1 MNSLQEKRANNI
13 MIGILSV
20 YAAGTVVSALA
31 SVSAGKQA
39 MGILAILGLV
49 ALILVIVSQVIR
61 RMRRYFKIVA
71 AVTFAICFTIGLNLS
86 GYSELA
92 TASMV
97 VLVSILY
104 QNRRFV
110 AVISGIYCGIILFYY
125 IVSNVGN
132 VNAASLNKIMSPML
146 FCIIFAQLAIWCL
159 VKQNRE
165 NMEVIQGNADSSEQK
180 AKELRKE
187 AAGITGEL
195 EELKNGLSN
204 VSDAVNVSDGNLS
217 DINLGNGVTV
227 EATEHL
233 AQMTMQINE
242 AVGMTSNAVT
252 KVGSIIEKTT
262 AIFKKNEETLEQL
275 MDEGQHSITASE
287 QMEKASVSLKS
298 KSEEAKEITGVI
310 MSISSQT
317 NLLALNASIEAARAG
332 EAGKGFAVVADEIR
346 KLAEQ
351 TKNSTES
358 ITDILGELY
367 EGSDEVHQ
375 QIAINIDITE
385 KQRKTLDFMATQFN
399 ELNNYVSDLQ
409 NRMEDVDTQM
419 DKMVQMNRHITDSSA
434 NLSECSEK
442 VSISVDEAVASNHTI
457 TDYIRRVAEQ
467 LDFIAG
473 KVAALA
479 E

>member
-1 MNSLQEKRANNI
+1 
-13 MIGILSV
+13 MI
-20 YAAGTVVSALA
+20 
-31 SVSAGKQA
+31 Q
-39 MGILAILGLV
+39 
-49 ALILVIVSQVIR
+49 R
-61 RMRRYFKIVA
+61 
-71 AVTFAICFTIGLNLS
+71 
-86 GYSELA
+86 
-92 TASMV
+92 
-97 VLVSILY
+97 
-104 QNRRFV
+104 
-110 AVISGIYCGIILFYY
+110 
-125 IVSNVGN
+125 
-132 VNAASLNKIMSPML
+132 
-146 FCIIFAQLAIWCL
+146 
-159 VKQNRE
+159 
-165 NMEVIQGNADSSEQK
+165 NADSSEQK
-180 AKELRKE
+180 AEELRKE

-233 AQMTMQINE
+233 AQMTTQINE
-242 AVGMTSNAVT
+242 AVGMTSNAVI
-252 KVGSIIEKTT
+252 KVGNIIEKTT
-262 AIFKKNEETLEQL
+262 TIFIKNEETLEQL
-275 MDEGQHSITASE
+275 MNEGQHSITASE

-332 EAGKGFAVVADEIR
+332 EAGKGFAVVAEEIR

-358 ITDILGELY
+358 ITDILEELY
-367 EGSDEVHQ
+367 EGSDEVYQ
-375 QIAINIDITE
+375 QIAGNIEITE
-385 KQRKTLDFMATQFN
+385 KQRKTLDFMAAQFN

-409 NRMEDVDTQM
+409 NRMDDVDTQM
-419 DKMVQMNRHITDSSA
+419 DRMVQMNRNITDSSA

-442 VSISVDEAVASNHTI
+442 VSVSVAEAVASNHTI
-457 TDYIRRVAEQ
+457 TDYIRKVAEQ

-473 KVAALA
+473 KVASLA